1 MAGELPVRK
10 DMDKSVR
17 KKIEAVLFA
26 SDKALSLA
34 EIARISGVKAKI
46 AKRTIASLNREYEK
60 HCFEIAV
67 TDRGYVLQLREEF
80 YPVVK
85 DLVEPEMGEK
95 LLQTLALIASN
106 EPIKQSALRDFVG
119 ERVYEDVKELCKRG
133 LVRYKKEGS
142 TKILRT
148 TPEFKKRFKFSGQST
163 TIVK

>member
-1 MAGELPVRK
+1 
-10 DMDKSVR
+10 MDKSVR